1 VAAITLV
8 KGETAALDRTWMS
21 MPDGSTRQVAVHVV
35 HDLPHLVVE
44 SLFGIED
51 GLWGVLARGGFG
63 AANLARTR
71 SRGRRSRLVTDE
83 PLDDLGARNWRGH
96 LVAKAATNAVMNRWQ
111 EGPDTPDGVRARL
124 RPGDEAEADYRQRI
138 AGLLGRL
145 DDATIALAISGTRNL
160 SSAWARLPAGGMLR
174 LQWPLPRGA
183 VAGAAAGC
191 GTPGGL
197 SGTSTR
203 TPIHGPTLRG
213 AARRHAHVMNINMYV
228 INAILILM
236 VIRQVREHPLDL
248 RSLAVPV
255 LAVGCAAVLFLHS
268 VPGGGNDI
276 VLELSGVLVG
286 AVMGAVGGLATR
298 LRLGANGRPLGRAGW
313 LAASMWVGGVGAR
326 LAFAV
331 AASNGAGPAIAR
343 FSVAHHITGSAAW
356 VAALIMMA
364 LADVLTRLVIIYL
377 RGRRL
382 AGPATT
388 TVRTPAGIH
397 A

>member
-1 VAAITLV
+1 MAEITLV
-8 KGETAALDRTWMS
+8 KGEASALDRTWMS

-51 GLWGVLARGGFG
+51 GLWGVLARGGFA

-71 SRGRRSRLVTDE
+71 SHGRRARLVTDVA
-83 PLDDLGARNWRGH
+83 LDELGARNWRGH
-96 LVAKAATNAVMNRWQ
+96 VVAKAATNAVVNRWQ
-111 EGPDTPDGVRARL
+111 DGPDTPDGVRTRL
-124 RPGDEAEADYRQRI
+124 RPGEEADADYRQRV
-138 AGLLGRL
+138 ASLLGRL
-145 DDATIALAISGTRNL
+145 DDGTIALAISGTRNL
-160 SSAWARLPAGGMLR
+160 GAAWARLPVGGMLR
-174 LQWPLPRGA
+174 LQWPLPRTLGSS
-183 VAGAAAGC
+183 
-191 GTPGGL
+191 TRGL
-197 SGTSTR
+197 RCTSTR
-203 TPIHGPTLRG
+203 TPSHGPTLDG
-213 AARRHAHVMNINMYV
+213 EARRHAHVMNTNMYV

-268 VPGGGNDI
+268 VPGGGGDI
-276 VLELSGVLVG
+276 VLELACVLAG
-286 AVMGAVGGLATR
+286 AVMGAVGGLATK
-298 LRLGANGRPLGRAGW
+298 LRLGADGRPLGRAGW

-343 FSVAHHITGSAAW
+343 FSIAHHITGSAAW

-382 AGPATT
+382 AGPAAAA
-388 TVRTPAGIH
+388 VRTPAGIR